1 MTDIELKVDKFVTN
15 YQSKNYKDYIDI
27 FQDFYSEKKK
37 CLKGKK
43 CTKNF
48 VNDNNKLIMN
58 KGKKNIDIVKPK
70 YLIID
75 KRLEEI
81 DDKINNIDY
90 EIRFLQY
97 SLNSKS
103 KKEEIQKYETF
114 KTEFNNLND
123 ERDIYKTYNNKI
135 NNIEEDNK
143 QLNQLREDIIN
154 GGKINKELY
163 NKIIKYYKTKK
174 LEDYK
179 SIDKLIEEYIN
190 SKKYQNNYK
199 KIKELKNKNKI
210 NFIVKELPKLP
221 ETKKKIIKKKI
232 IPKKVTQK
240 KID

>member
-48 VNDNNKLIMN
+48 INDNNKLIMK

-103 KKEEIQKYETF
+103 KKEEIQQYEEF
-114 KTEFNNLND
+114 KTEFNKLNN
-123 ERDIYKTYNNKI
+123 EREIYKLYENKI
-135 NNIEEDNK
+135 DNIEDKNK
-143 QLNQLREDIIN
+143 QLNEFREDITN
-154 GGKINKELY
+154 GSKVNKELY

-190 SKKYQNNYK
+190 SKKYQENYK
-199 KIKELKNKNKI
+199 KIKDLKNKSKT
-210 NFIVKELPKLP
+210 NFIITQLPKLS
-221 ETKKKIIKKKI
+221 ETKKKIIKKKSNTKKTN
-232 IPKKVTQK
+232 PKKN
-240 KID
+240 

>member
-48 VNDNNKLIMN
+48 INNNDKLIMK

-103 KKEEIQKYETF
+103 KKEEIQQYEEF
-114 KTEFNNLND
+114 KTEFNKLNN
-123 ERDIYKTYNNKI
+123 EREIYKLYENKI
-135 NNIEEDNK
+135 DNIEDKKK
-143 QLNQLREDIIN
+143 QLNEFREDITN
-154 GGKINKELY
+154 GSKVNKELY

-174 LEDYK
+174 IEDYK

-190 SKKYQNNYK
+190 SKKYQENYK
-199 KIKELKNKNKI
+199 KIKDLKNKSRT
-210 NFIVKELPKLP
+210 NFIVTELPKLS
-221 ETKKKIIKKKI
+221 ETKKKIIKKKSNTKKTN
-232 IPKKVTQK
+232 PKKN
-240 KID
+240 

>member
-48 VNDNNKLIMN
+48 INDNNKLIMK

-103 KKEEIQKYETF
+103 KKEEIQQYEEF
-114 KTEFNNLND
+114 KTEFNKLNN
-123 ERDIYKTYNNKI
+123 EREIYKLYENKI
-135 NNIEEDNK
+135 DNIEDKKK
-143 QLNQLREDIIN
+143 QLNEFREDITN
-154 GGKINKELY
+154 GSKVNKELY

-174 LEDYK
+174 IEDYK

-190 SKKYQNNYK
+190 SKKYQENYK
-199 KIKELKNKNKI
+199 KIKDLKNKSRT
-210 NFIVKELPKLP
+210 NFIVTELPKLS
-221 ETKKKIIKKKI
+221 ETKKKIIKKKSNTKKTN
-232 IPKKVTQK
+232 PKKN
-240 KID
+240 

>member
-48 VNDNNKLIMN
+48 INDNNKLIMK

-103 KKEEIQKYETF
+103 KKEEIQQYEEF
-114 KTEFNNLND
+114 KTEFNKLNN
-123 ERDIYKTYNNKI
+123 ERDLYKLYENKI
-135 NNIEEDNK
+135 DNIEDKNK
-143 QLNQLREDIIN
+143 QLNEFREDITN
-154 GGKINKELY
+154 GSKVNKELY
-163 NKIIKYYKTKK
+163 NKIIKYYKKK
-174 LEDYK
+174 KIKDYK

-190 SKKYQNNYK
+190 SKKYQENYK
-199 KIKELKNKNKI
+199 KIKDLKNKSKT
-210 NFIVKELPKLP
+210 NFIITQLPKLS
-221 ETKKKIIKKKI
+221 ETKKKIIKKKSNTKKTN
-232 IPKKVTQK
+232 PKKN
-240 KID
+240 

>member
-48 VNDNNKLIMN
+48 INDNNKLIMK

-103 KKEEIQKYETF
+103 KKEEIQQYEEF
-114 KTEFNNLND
+114 KTEFNKLNN
-123 ERDIYKTYNNKI
+123 EREIYKLYENKI
-135 NNIEEDNK
+135 DNIEDKNK
-143 QLNQLREDIIN
+143 QLNEFREDITN
-154 GGKINKELY
+154 GSKVNKELY

-174 LEDYK
+174 IEDYK

-190 SKKYQNNYK
+190 SKKYQENYK
-199 KIKELKNKNKI
+199 KIKDLKNKSRT
-210 NFIVKELPKLP
+210 NFIVTELPKLS
-221 ETKKKIIKKKI
+221 ETKKKIIKKKSNTKKTN
-232 IPKKVTQK
+232 PKKN
-240 KID
+240 

>member
-1 MTDIELKVDKFVTN
+1 MK
-15 YQSKNYKDYIDI
+15 
-27 FQDFYSEKKK
+27 
-37 CLKGKK
+37 
-43 CTKNF
+43 
-48 VNDNNKLIMN
+48 

-103 KKEEIQKYETF
+103 KKEEIQQYEEF
-114 KTEFNNLND
+114 KTEFNKLNN
-123 ERDIYKTYNNKI
+123 ERDLYKLYENKI
-135 NNIEEDNK
+135 DNIEDKNK
-143 QLNQLREDIIN
+143 QLNEFREDITN
-154 GGKINKELY
+154 GSKVNKELY

-190 SKKYQNNYK
+190 SKKYQENYK
-199 KIKELKNKNKI
+199 KIKDLKNKSRT
-210 NFIVKELPKLP
+210 NFIVTELPKLS
-221 ETKKKIIKKKI
+221 ETKKKIIKKKSNTKKTN
-232 IPKKVTQK
+232 PKKN
-240 KID
+240 

>member
-48 VNDNNKLIMN
+48 INDNNKLIMK

-103 KKEEIQKYETF
+103 KKEEIQQYEEF
-114 KTEFNNLND
+114 KTEFNKLNN
-123 ERDIYKTYNNKI
+123 ERDLYKLYENKI
-135 NNIEEDNK
+135 DNIEDKNK
-143 QLNQLREDIIN
+143 QLNEFREDITN
-154 GGKINKELY
+154 GSKVNKELY

-174 LEDYK
+174 IEDYK

-190 SKKYQNNYK
+190 SKKYQENYK
-199 KIKELKNKNKI
+199 KIKDLKNKSKT
-210 NFIVKELPKLP
+210 NFIITQLPKLS
-221 ETKKKIIKKKI
+221 ETKKKIIKKKSNTKKTN
-232 IPKKVTQK
+232 PKKN
-240 KID
+240 